1 MRSASR
7 LTVFVASAF
16 MAVIVAGFYGSHL
29 AKFNQNDGMKLRQE
43 RDELSARLQEEE
55 ARKKRLESEL
65 AQIAKV
71 DFADYQRLQNEEEQF
86 MKAKEILGKVFLVLF
101 HNVLSSVDD
110 EQKKFVLSLNSAP
123 APDAAPEKPA
133 PESPAPAAVP
143 PTPIGDSSVK
153 TPAPVSSAWTQAEK
167 ELGHVNPEKA
177 EALLQSMVIKDILS
191 EQGSSQSF
199 RDDDTRLQ
207 AMQGFYS
214 GEITFLDPKRKPWT
228 LEMDLGSDV
237 RNGQQ
242 KGNFMVRIV
251 DDEGRQLS
259 RLTEDSSIKAILKPV
274 SESKALLVRVFK
286 TQFLQ
291 IYIFEKQGV
300 IIGNFYDELPD
311 GKVEHLG
318 RFKLRR

>member
-1 MRSASR
+1 
-7 LTVFVASAF
+7 
-16 MAVIVAGFYGSHL
+16 
-29 AKFNQNDGMKLRQE
+29 
-43 RDELSARLQEEE
+43 
-55 ARKKRLESEL
+55 
-65 AQIAKV
+65 V
-71 DFADYQRLQNEEEQF
+71 DFADYQRLQNEEAQF
-86 MKAKEILGKVFLVLF
+86 IKAKEILGKVFLVLF

-110 EQKKFVLSLNSAP
+110 DQKKFVLSLTSGQTV
-123 APDAAPEKPA
+123 DAVPEKPA
-133 PESPAPAAVP
+133 PESPAPPAAATL
-143 PTPIGDSSVK
+143 PTPSSDCPMK

-167 ELGHVNPEKA
+167 ELGTVNPDKA

-199 RDDDTRLQ
+199 REDDTRLQ
-207 AMQGFYS
+207 ALQGFYS

-228 LEMDLGSDV
+228 LEMDLSSDV

-259 RLTEDSSIKAILKPV
+259 RLTEDSSIGGILKPV
-274 SESKALLVRVFK
+274 SESKALIVRVFK

-291 IYIFEKQGV
+291 TYIFEKQGV
-300 IIGNFYDELPD
+300 IIGNYYDERPD
-311 GKVEHLG
+311 GKVVHLG